1 TPTKTDGPG
10 TVLEAEQAA
19 TILRAYM
26 DTTPK
31 FAGTATELLKALN
44 EVASETQ
51 QKAKGWPKS
60 PAVLA
65 KRLRRI
71 APPLRKVGIDV
82 ALERE
87 NRQKWITIA
96 QVKVGETPS
105 QPSLPSFSNSLND
118 LEKVACRHRA
128 VTDEKAT
135 VASDGSDNDG
145 DGDDGA
151 AVTATPLK
159 NKDGDGSD
167 SRDDIFP
174 SLTGQDTTP
183 GFYEVLGPAP
193 GAERSTL
200 CCSG

>member
-1 TPTKTDGPG
+1 
-10 TVLEAEQAA
+10 
-19 TILRAYM
+19 M
-26 DTTPK
+26 DTTPQ
-31 FAGTATELLKALN
+31 FAGTATELLRALN

-65 KRLRRI
+65 KILRRI

-82 ALERE
+82 SFPERE
-87 NRQKWITIA
+87 NRQRRIIIA
-96 QVKVGETPS
+96 PVEVGETPS

-135 VASDGSDNDG
+135 VTSDGSDNDG

-151 AVTATPLK
+151 AVTTTPLK
-159 NKDGDGSD
+159 NKDSDGSD
-167 SRDDIFP
+167 GSDGISR
-174 SLTGQDTTP
+174 
-183 GFYEVLGPAP
+183 A
-193 GAERSTL
+193 
-200 CCSG
+200 